1 MKIMITGAN
10 GTIGADL
17 VNFFI
22 KNIKSLH
29 FIERQTMQQ
38 KILKIKILNG

>member
-17 VNFFI
+17 VNFFT
-22 KNIKSLH
+22 KNTKSLH
-29 FIERQTMQQ
+29 FTEHQTMQR
-38 KILKIKILNG
+38 KILKIKISNG

>member
-17 VNFFI
+17 VNFF
-22 KNIKSLH
+22 L
-29 FIERQTMQQ
+29 Q
-38 KILKIKILNG
+38 KTQNLCILQNTKLCNEKF